1 MGKTE
6 NKGNIKI
13 AKLSKEVYTFIRIDD
28 KGRDDE
34 SPYWRR
40 TKNAPPPER
49 KGEGGG
55 FVRYYQDSGGYTCE
69 IPGTYTGIEHFCAAD
84 QRRPANV
91 VLSVDTDFT
100 SGGIFQREKE
110 RNREREKRK
119 RADTFDTIYKRSER
133 WRGPGITK

>member
-1 MGKTE
+1 MIKDETTNHHIGGEQKTRHPRRE
-6 NKGNIKI
+6 
-13 AKLSKEVYTFIRIDD
+13 KER
-28 KGRDDE
+28 
-34 SPYWRR
+34 
-40 TKNAPPPER
+40 
-49 KGEGGG
+49 GGG